1 METITNT
8 RPALHPIIW
17 VAAVAVIAASAVG
30 IAAMTGLIPGQG
42 KAADSAA
49 SVQFVPPPPAV
60 TPQPIATPLPP
71 PAVSVQPVEPKPIK
85 HVVRKAQHIP
95 APSADNQ
102 SAYMPPPP
110 QYVPPPPICRECGVV
125 ESVHTVTQEGQGSGV
140 GAVAGGV
147 LGGALG
153 HGVGQGSGRDLATI
167 AGVVGGALLGNKV
180 EKTQRTKNSY
190 ETTVRFED
198 GTSRVFTSENSPPWR
213 SGEKVLE
220 VGGVL
225 QYR

>member
-8 RPALHPIIW
+8 RPALHPIVG
-17 VAAVAVIAASAVG
+17 VAAVAVIAASAIG
-30 IAAMTGLIPGQG
+30 IAAMTGLIPGQV
-42 KAADSAA
+42 KAADPAA

-60 TPQPIATPLPP
+60 TLQPIATPVPP
-71 PAVSVQPVEPKPIK
+71 KAVSVQPVEPKPIK
-85 HVVRKAQHIP
+85 HVVRKAQHDP
-95 APSADNQ
+95 VPSADNQ
-102 SAYMPPPP
+102 SAYIPPPP

-125 ESVHTVTQEGQGSGV
+125 ESVRAVTQEGQGSGV

-153 HGVGQGSGRDLATI
+153 HGVGQGTGRDLATI

-180 EKTQRTKNSY
+180 EKTQRTKTSY
-190 ETTVRFED
+190 ETTVRFDD

-220 VGGVL
+220 AGGTI